1 MKIIML
7 GHIQCLKG
15 KVAHYPISGRIK
27 SEKTVLHLSIKIDQ
41 ESQIHSFH
49 QTIFFNLLCARQHS
63 GHERKSN
70 EQNRKILPSK
80 GICSRSVKGQG
91 GTYICDP
98 MVGKRGNTENWKKYA
113 LGKMSSCQPV
123 QTNCC

>member
-113 LGKMSSCQPV
+113 LGKMSSC
-123 QTNCC
+123 